1 MPHGAEGSC
10 SLLSNTTETSLR
22 HLDTRSRNGLERDPR
37 QSLPLK
43 DDSASISPPHFG
55 TTISVAGR
63 ERRFNRCHNRLLD
76 PEAWSLNKQRLV
88 FMEENQGVAWW
99 GVSVRNPKS
108 DDPAV
113 HQGMNYDDS
122 IAWCPEHRK
131 CSVFLAVMLH
141 YHAVDGGFRFCGMA
155 DAPEET
161 DYRFEKHGWTFYGE
175 VKSLQAYSRPH
186 QVVCLLPPGNL
197 PFAER
202 WSVMAAAKSKRELAA
217 IAEEIGLTFS

>member
-1 MPHGAEGSC
+1 MQSFKQYYRNFFETLGYPLTERSGTRPTAIATAEKRLGIH
-10 SLLSNTTETSLR
+10 LPAALR
-22 HLDTRSRNGLERDPR
+22 DYYL
-37 QSLPLK
+37 
-43 DDSASISPPHFG
+43 
-55 TTISVAGR
+55 VAGQ

-88 FMEENQGVAWW
+88 FMEENQSVAWW
-99 GVSVRNPKS
+99 GVSVRNPNS